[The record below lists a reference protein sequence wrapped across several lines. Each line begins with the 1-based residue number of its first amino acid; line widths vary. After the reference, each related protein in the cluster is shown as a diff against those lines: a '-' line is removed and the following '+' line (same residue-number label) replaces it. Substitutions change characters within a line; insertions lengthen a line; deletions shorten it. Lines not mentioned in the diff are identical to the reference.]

1 MSMRE
6 VQEAVESGKQQQW
19 REAVGHM
26 LRGRA
31 PNEIG
36 GFQIQETYIIGMF
49 LVEADQNG
57 DGFYIHPVP
66 LTTEKP
72 YERIASLFK
81 ETSTGMAFPV
91 GLLFLGQKNGQWMS
105 GECLIGLK
113 HASEAIERP
122 LAEIHK
128 IATKFALRYANRRI
142 REIGGLSSEAVHIV
156 TDIPTGEKSVLDPTG
171 ILDRLATKGKPN

>member
-1 MSMRE
+1 
-6 VQEAVESGKQQQW
+6 
-19 REAVGHM
+19 M

-49 LVEADQNG
+49 LVEGDQNL

-66 LTTEKP
+66 LTTQRP
-72 YERIASLFK
+72 YERIASLFE

-91 GLLFLGQKNGQWMS
+91 GLLFLGQENGQWMS
-105 GECLIGLK
+105 GECWIHLN
-113 HASEAIERP
+113 HASEAIECP
-122 LAEIHK
+122 LAEIQK
-128 IATKFALRYANRRI
+128 TAKEFAARYADRRM

-156 TDIPTGEKSVLDPTG
+156 TEIPTGENSVLDPTG